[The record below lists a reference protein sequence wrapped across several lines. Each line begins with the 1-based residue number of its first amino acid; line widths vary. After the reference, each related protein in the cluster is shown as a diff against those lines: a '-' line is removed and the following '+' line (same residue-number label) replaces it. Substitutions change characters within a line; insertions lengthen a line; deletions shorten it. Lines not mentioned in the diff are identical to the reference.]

1 MAIAITCKSCG
12 SRVNAPDKAAG
23 KKARC
28 PRCREL
34 IAIPSG
40 IEQTQPP
47 PSRQLPS
54 EDKTTDPSHPP
65 LDKSPATSATPATN
79 QRSKKR
85 LLIAAVLLILIG
97 LGFGGFWAIQSMVR
111 GRQQAAAHEA
121 VQTVLEKWKSGET
134 TTKFQV
140 GSKQISFFEPHFP
153 LAGVV
158 KPPKLLKY
166 EISGT
171 KTNDKGDHEVA
182 VTLTFLAGSERRVYE
197 VHFYDDGGSMVAS
210 KVVEGLGTTE
220 EYARTLLRAWLDNW
234 AVGEDAKRF
243 KEQHPDCGG
252 KMFTDILRAASEAT
266 GKRLVQ
272 YDIKGSQPIENGFKF
287 SVTLIIDAQGTTQTR
302 AVFYSVF
309 RDRLLSEGLWTII
322 QM

>member
-1 MAIAITCKSCG
+1 MPIAITCTSCG
-12 SRVNAPDKAAG
+12 SRINAPDAAAG
-23 KKARC
+23 KKAKC
-28 PRCREL
+28 PKCK
-34 IAIPSG
+34 AVVSIPSN
-40 IEQTQPP
+40 EDKQPP
-47 PSRQLPS
+47 PNPEQDKP
-54 EDKTTDPSHPP
+54 KTTT
-65 LDKSPATSATPATN
+65 ANAGTSRRRKA
-79 QRSKKR
+79 
-85 LLIAAVLLILIG
+85 LLVGSLVLLLIG
-97 LGFGGFWAIQSMVR
+97 LGLGGFWAIQFMVR

-171 KTNDKGDHEVA
+171 KTNDKGDHEVS

-197 VHFYDDGGSMVAS
+197 VHFYDDGGSTIAS

-220 EYARTLLRAWLDNW
+220 EYARSLLRAWLDNW
-234 AVGEDAKRF
+234 AVGEDAKKF

-287 SVTLIIDAQGTTQTR
+287 SVTVIIDAQGTTQTR

-309 RDRLLSEGLWTII
+309 RDRILSEGLWTII
-322 QM
+322 QT